1 MIIGLT
7 GKNGAGKGEVAS
19 FLKERGFAYYSLSD
33 VLRQEAAKK
42 GMALTRDNLIGLGNC
57 LRAEHGPSI
66 LAEKVFAQLDPEKN
80 YVVDSVR
87 HPSEV
92 QVLRRR
98 KDFILACVV
107 APIEVRFERLK
118 SRNRENDPKTLAEFK
133 QIEEREATSG
143 RASDQQLDEAIRM
156 ADIVF

>member
-19 FLKERGFAYYSLSD
+19 FLKERGFSYYSLSD

-80 YVVDSVR
+80 YVLDSVR

-98 KDFILACVV
+98 KDVILACVV
-107 APIEVRFERLK
+107 APIEVRFQRLK

-133 QIEEREATSG
+133 QIEERSEERRVG
-143 RASDQQLDEAIRM
+143 KEC
-156 ADIVF
+156 